1 MLAADLPDGGSGPG
15 GPGNNQ
21 NSLAWFL
28 ATCPDPQF
36 RDPHRA
42 VELAR
47 QAVARAP
54 KQADYW
60 NTLGAACYRA
70 GRPGDAA
77 TALERAIE
85 YRVGGGDAC
94 DYFFLA
100 MARRQ
105 LGDQEQ
111 SRQAYD
117 EALRWLKRFPGAQG
131 TELGRI
137 RVEAEEVL
145 GLSAQAGIR

>member
-1 MLAADLPDGGSGPG
+1 VLAEDLPDGGSGPG
-15 GPGNNQ
+15 NPGNNQ

-36 RDPHRA
+36 RDPPRA

-47 QAVARAP
+47 RALARAP

-60 NTLGAACYRA
+60 NTLGIACYRV

-85 YRVGGGDAC
+85 YRVGGGDAS

-100 MARRQ
+100 VARQQ
-105 LGDQEQ
+105 LGDRER
-111 SRQAYD
+111 SRRAYD
-117 EALRWLKRFPGAQG
+117 EAVRWLKRFPGAQG
-131 TELGRI
+131 CELDRI
-137 RVEAEEVL
+137 RTEAEDVL
-145 GLSAQAGIR
+145 GLSVQTGAR